1 MNIAGKMDLPS
12 TKMGENSTKGGGLEV
27 LDKGAEFEACPVNTC
42 NVHPS
47 KASSH
52 QLNVWVS

>member
-1 MNIAGKMDLPS
+1 MDLPP

-52 QLNVWVS
+52 QVNVWVS